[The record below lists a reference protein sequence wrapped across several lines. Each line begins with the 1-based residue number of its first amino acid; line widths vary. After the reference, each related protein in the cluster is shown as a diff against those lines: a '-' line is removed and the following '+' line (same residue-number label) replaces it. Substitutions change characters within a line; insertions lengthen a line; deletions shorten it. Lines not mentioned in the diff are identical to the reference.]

1 MVSAREL
8 APPQD
13 AVPHSPWCPSIDVP
27 KINTT
32 SKSSIEETGNSPGLI
47 HRGFRTARDV
57 SWLVWYNRKLQV
69 WLNRH
74 WGKDASVGNAICL
87 LAQAPDWLCSLAH

>member
-8 APPQD
+8 APPSD
-13 AVPHSPWCPSIDVP
+13 AVPHSSWWQSIDVP

-47 HRGFRTARDV
+47 HCGFQIARDV

-74 WGKDASVGNAICL
+74 WRKDASEVNAISL
-87 LAQAPDWLCSLAH
+87 LTQAPDQLCSLTH